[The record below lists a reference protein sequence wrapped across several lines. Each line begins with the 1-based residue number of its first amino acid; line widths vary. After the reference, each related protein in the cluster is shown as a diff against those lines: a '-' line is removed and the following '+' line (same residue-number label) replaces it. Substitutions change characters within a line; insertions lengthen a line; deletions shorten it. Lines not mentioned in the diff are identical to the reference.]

1 MKKIIII
8 LLALFTTM
16 FVYAQE
22 DEIYNEPGEVLK
34 NSKGMTI
41 LPEMGDISVGVNL
54 VPFMNYLGNIGN
66 DNIINGFPS
75 SSFLFNS
82 GTNMFVKYFNSN
94 NTAFRAKLGI
104 EYANEITDIYVQD
117 DAAVYVDP
125 LSEAQVTDRRVSI
138 EHAYTLALGYEM
150 RRGKGRLQAAY
161 GAEVGFGYYNY
172 KSSYEYGNAFTDIND
187 NPTTIT
193 NFNSQTT
200 NNVNERI
207 ISEQNYRG
215 VGFGANAFLQ
225 LEYYFLPNIAIGT
238 EFALGPY
245 FMKGFQT
252 SYTNEY
258 WNGSSVQ
265 EQTLLDTPGD
275 VDFYVDFFRPTANFF
290 LMFNF

>member
-8 LLALFTTM
+8 LLAMFTTV
-16 FVYAQE
+16 FVFAQE
-22 DEIYNEPGEVLK
+22 DETYDEPGTVLK

-82 GTNMFVKYFNSN
+82 GTTMFVKYFNSN

-104 EYANEITDIYVQD
+104 EYANEITDRYVQD

-125 LSEAQVTDRRVSI
+125 LSELQVTDRMI
-138 EHAYTLALGYEM
+138 ETDHAYYLALGYEF

-161 GAEVGFGYYNY
+161 GAELGLGYYNY
-172 KSSYEYGNAFTDIND
+172 KRTYEYGNTFTDINTM
-187 NPTTIT
+187 PSTF
-193 NFNSQTT
+193 NFTSYTVQ
-200 NNVNERI
+200 NVDRRPLTD
-207 ISEQNYRG
+207 QNFRG
-215 VGFGANAFLQ
+215 IGFGANAFLQ

-252 SYTNEY
+252 NHTDEY
-258 WNGSSVQ
+258 WNGSSIQ
-265 EQTLLDTPGD
+265 EQTLLDSPGD
-275 VDFYVDFFRPTANFF
+275 IDFYVDFFRPTANFF